1 MLCLEGQGTSRILRI
16 IYVMPFLKDTKK
28 SGIVNVVRILAVIT
42 AFVII
47 RISVTMM
54 ISNVATP
61 SN

>member
-1 MLCLEGQGTSRILRI
+1 MLRT

-28 SGIVNVVRILAVIT
+28 SETVNVVRIQAVIT
-42 AFVII
+42 ASVTI

>member
-1 MLCLEGQGTSRILRI
+1 MLCLAGQGTSRILRI

-54 ISNVATP
+54 ISNVGTP